1 MYNSRVSSVVVRF
14 PRDALEYGQAG
25 SNNNTEGCGAVSSFV
40 YQNSLDICAGVPL
53 LLPQFKH
60 NTVHIRINFI
70 GIITGITQPVR
81 FNV

>member
-1 MYNSRVSSVVVRF
+1 MLWSMGRPGPTITRK
-14 PRDALEYGQAG
+14 
-25 SNNNTEGCGAVSSFV
+25 EGCGAVSSFV
-40 YQNSLDICAGVPL
+40 YQNSLDICAAVPL

-60 NTVHIRINFI
+60 NTVPIRINFI